1 MVTTVEHLLLDFFI
15 ILLSNYR
22 FKEMALQQEK
32 KSILN
37 YHDIIY
43 SFKILFDFLKTANIY
58 VLPI

>member
-1 MVTTVEHLLLDFFI
+1 
-15 ILLSNYR
+15 
-22 FKEMALQQEK
+22 MALQQEK